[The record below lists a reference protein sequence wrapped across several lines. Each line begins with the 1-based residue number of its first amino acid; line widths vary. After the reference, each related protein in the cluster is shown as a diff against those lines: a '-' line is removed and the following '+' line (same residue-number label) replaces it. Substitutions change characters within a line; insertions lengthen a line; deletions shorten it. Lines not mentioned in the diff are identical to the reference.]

1 MNRTWQ
7 VTYTLYEDSSMTF
20 SKPGMFSMKM
30 NVLADSYSQAC
41 QIVESMFP
49 NCRAEGAIL
58 VG

>member
-1 MNRTWQ
+1 
-7 VTYTLYEDSSMTF
+7 MTF